1 MLSDYATC
9 LETVRAHHPLVHNIT
24 NYVVMNLTANA
35 LLAVG
40 ASPVMA
46 HAIAEVEEMVGL
58 AQALVINIGTLS
70 DDWIVAMQKAVTSAR
85 DRGVPYILDPVGA
98 GATQLRTRTAQ
109 ELLAVAPP
117 AVIRGNASEI
127 CAVAQATV
135 KTRGVDSTLAV
146 EAALDAA
153 RNLAQQ
159 FGTTVV
165 ISGPVDHI
173 ISAEQWVEVQNGDR
187 LMAQVTGMGC
197 TATAL
202 MGAFVGATGAASPL
216 TAAVAT
222 MATMGVAGELARQQ
236 APGPGTFVPHFI
248 DALANLTPV
257 DLEAQARLVPHEP

>member
-9 LETVRAHHPLVHNIT
+9 LGAVRAQHPLVHNIT

-70 DDWIVAMQKAVTSAR
+70 DEWITAMQKAVTRASE
-85 DRGVPYILDPVGA
+85 RGIPYILDPVGA

-109 ELLAVAPP
+109 QLLAIAPP
-117 AVIRGNASEI
+117 TVIRGNASEI
-127 CAVAQATV
+127 CAVAQATA

-146 EAALDAA
+146 EEALDAA
-153 RNLAQQ
+153 RTLAQQ

-165 ISGPVDHI
+165 ISGPIDHI

-187 LMAQVTGMGC
+187 IMAQVTGMGC

-202 MGAFVGATGAASPL
+202 MGAFVAVSASPIV
-216 TAAVAT
+216 AAVAT
-222 MATMGVAGELARQQ
+222 MATMGVAGERARQQ
-236 APGPGTFVPHFI
+236 AQGPGTFLPHFI
-248 DALANLTPV
+248 DALAHLTPA
-257 DLEAQARLVPHEP
+257 DLAAQARILSH